1 MDYFRKTKF
10 RESSL
15 VIVLLVIGVIYFTSR
30 DTPAKEEIDMQA
42 LIDAAVEE
50 ALANYTEESETTT
63 TSSTTTTLVEEEFE
77 LDPPKVLI
85 NNCPASDINDAVY
98 ELLWDIEAG
107 SGDVTSITILVEKD
121 EDIIADVYFTKENI
135 SSFDGGLI
143 TFPTAYSKGSYS
155 YQINNTY
162 DTESSAYIIEISIVT
177 EQPNGDLVFAYDLC
191 FANYSPPTT
200 TTIVAPNLD
209 YENGCSSLL
218 DKYNDKSISLDAI
231 ESPFPGE
238 IISKIYTVKG
248 CSSSF
253 EGTIYWELIDI
264 FGNSVERNFTNGGA
278 YEMGLFEFEIDTTVF
293 EDGKYFLRV
302 YEIDESDGESSLKRS
317 ETLLQIYISNS

>member
-63 TSSTTTTLVEEEFE
+63 TSSTST
-77 LDPPKVLI
+77 
-85 NNCPASDINDAVY
+85 
-98 ELLWDIEAG
+98 
-107 SGDVTSITILVEKD
+107 
-121 EDIIADVYFTKENI
+121 
-135 SSFDGGLI
+135 
-143 TFPTAYSKGSYS
+143 
-155 YQINNTY
+155 
-162 DTESSAYIIEISIVT
+162 
-177 EQPNGDLVFAYDLC
+177 
-191 FANYSPPTT
+191 TT
-200 TTIVAPNLD
+200 TTIGTPNLD

-218 DKYNDKSISLDAI
+218 DKYNDKSIYLVAI

-253 EGTIYWELIDI
+253 EGTIYWELIDK
-264 FGNSVERNFTNGGA
+264 FGNTVENYFTNGGA
-278 YEMGLFEFEIDTTVF
+278 YEMDLFEFEIDTTVF
-293 EDGKYFLRV
+293 EDGKYYLRV
-302 YEIDESDGESSLKRS
+302 YEIDESGGESSLKRN